1 MPRFPFT
8 LSALVLTCSPLL
20 ADPASD
26 AAASLEKNV
35 LPVLE
40 QRCFDC
46 HDAET
51 KKGDINLAALKQ
63 PGNSRSDIRLWDK
76 VREQLHSGTMPP
88 KNKTP
93 LEPAGKQAIL
103 DWVTLNE
110 KAIVVTAPTDP
121 GSHKTRRLNREE
133 YSNSLRDLLGI
144 SARVGDLFPAD
155 GSGGEGFQ
163 NNADTLMLSTLL
175 IEKYMTGAE
184 AALAEVWKK
193 PELIQ
198 RLFAPVT
205 SDKLPPD
212 KGAEL
217 ALRPFMRHA
226 YRRPPTEE
234 EVAQIITV
242 FNAAFKRDPS
252 WDKALQVAC
261 KAVLLSPK
269 FLFLEEKNQSGA
281 KGPWQIN
288 DYELASRLSYFL
300 WSSLPDDELLKLA
313 DEKKLGNDAMLATQV
328 KRMLADSKADAFTKN
343 FAGQWFR
350 YEELFITV
358 DPDRGKFKEFNDTLR
373 QAMYDEIAAFSGN
386 ILRRNGRVLD
396 FLDSDYTFLNE
407 PLANLYGIPEV
418 KGKEMRQVKFT
429 DNKRGGILGMSAI
442 LATTSYPRR
451 TSPVLRGKWVLEN
464 LLSAPPPPP
473 PANVGSLPED
483 DRSIKGGLTFRQSLE
498 QHRNKPVC
506 AGCHARMDPLGF
518 GLENFNAIG
527 QWRGDENG
535 KPLDTTGELPDGR
548 KFGTPAEMRKVLL
561 QEKDKFSRT
570 LCSRLMGYA
579 LSRGLEVSDQPT
591 LLRLEQVLAKND
603 YHSEPLI
610 IALVQSHPFRYRR

>member
-1 MPRFPFT
+1 MPRLFLT
-8 LSALVLTCSPLL
+8 LSALALTCPSLM
-20 ADPASD
+20 ADPGAEAL
-26 AAASLEKNV
+26 AALEKNV

-46 HDAET
+46 HDAEM
-51 KKGDINLAALKQ
+51 KKGDINLEVLKQ
-63 PGNSRSDIRLWDK
+63 PGNGRSDVRLWDK
-76 VREQLHSGTMPP
+76 IKEQVHSGTMPP
-88 KNKTP
+88 KNKPP
-93 LEPAGKQAIL
+93 LEPTGKEAIL
-103 DWVTLNE
+103 NWITLNE
-110 KAIVVTAPTDP
+110 KAILATAATDP

-144 SARVGDLFPAD
+144 SSRVGDLFPSD

-198 RLFAPVT
+198 RLLAPVT

-217 ALRPFMRHA
+217 ALRPLMRRA
-226 YRRPPTEE
+226 YRRPPTED

-242 FNAAFKRDPS
+242 FNSAFKRNPS
-252 WDKALQVAC
+252 WDKALQVAY

-269 FLFLEEKNQSGA
+269 FLFLEEKNQPGA
-281 KGPWQIN
+281 KAPWLIN

-300 WSSLPDDELLKLA
+300 WSSLPDEELLKLA
-313 DEKKLGNDAMLATQV
+313 EEKKLGNEAMLATQV
-328 KRMLADSKADAFTKN
+328 KRMLADNKADAFTKN
-343 FAGQWFR
+343 FAGQWLR

-358 DPDRGKFKEFNDTLR
+358 DPDKNKFKEYNDALR
-373 QAMYDEIAAFSGN
+373 QAMYDEIATFSGN

-407 PLANLYGIPEV
+407 QLANLYGIPEV
-418 KGKEMRQVKFT
+418 KGKEMRQVKLT

-442 LATTSYPRR
+442 LTTTSYPRR

-498 QHRNKPVC
+498 KHREKPAC
-506 AGCHARMDPLGF
+506 IGCHVRMDPLGF

-535 KPLDTTGELPDGR
+535 KPLDTAGELPDGR
-548 KFGTPAEMRKVLL
+548 KFATPAEMRKVLL

-570 LCSRLMGYA
+570 LCSKLMGYA

-603 YHSEPLI
+603 YRFEPLL
-610 IALVQSHPFRYRR
+610 IALVQSQPFRYRR

>member
-1 MPRFPFT
+1 M
-8 LSALVLTCSPLL
+8 
-20 ADPASD
+20 ADPASE
-26 AAASLEKNV
+26 AVTSLEKNV

-46 HDAET
+46 HDAEM
-51 KKGDINLAALKQ
+51 KKGDVNLEALKQ
-63 PGNSRSDIRLWDK
+63 PGNGRSDIRLWDK
-76 VREQLHSGTMPP
+76 IKEQVHSGTMPP

-93 LEPAGKQAIL
+93 LEPAGKQTIL
-103 DWVTLNE
+103 DWITLNE
-110 KAIVVTAPTDP
+110 KAIMVTTPTDP

-144 SARVGDLFPAD
+144 SSRVGDLFPAD

-175 IEKYMTGAE
+175 IEKYMSGAE
-184 AALAEVWKK
+184 AALEEVWKK

-217 ALRPFMRHA
+217 ALRPLMRHA

-242 FNAAFKRDPS
+242 FNAAFKRNPS

-269 FLFLEEKNQSGA
+269 FLFLEEKNQAGA
-281 KGPWQIN
+281 KTPWQIN
-288 DYELASRLSYFL
+288 DYELASRLSYFI
-300 WSSLPDDELLKLA
+300 WSSIPDEELLKLA

-328 KRMLADSKADAFTKN
+328 KRMLADNKADAFTKN
-343 FAGQWFR
+343 FTGQWLRF
-350 YEELFITV
+350 EELFITV
-358 DPDRGKFKEFNDTLR
+358 DPDKNKFKEFNDVLR
-373 QAMYDEIAAFSGN
+373 QAMYDEIFTFSGN
-386 ILRRNGRVLD
+386 ILRHNGRVLD

-418 KGKEMRQVKFT
+418 KGKEMRQVKLT

-483 DRSIKGGLTFRQSLE
+483 DRAIKGGLTFRQSLE
-498 QHRNKPVC
+498 QHRSKPVC

-535 KPLDTTGELPDGR
+535 KPLDTSGELPDGK
-548 KFGTPAEMRKVLL
+548 KFSTPAEMRKVLL

-570 LCSRLMGYA
+570 LCSKLMGYA

-591 LLRLEQVLAKND
+591 LLKLEQVLAKND
-603 YHSEPLI
+603 YHFEPLI
-610 IALVQSHPFRYRR
+610 VALVQSQPFRYRR